1 MPSSSNTLQ
10 YPSSPWYAIVLV
22 RTLVLHR
29 TRVDEIM
36 SVVHVATQYD
46 IVATQ
51 CCNTVQHDAL
61 VRSPAIDSPV
71 CDRQRVH
78 RAACDLPRHK
88 ASRVVRQAA
97 AWCMPHGYVARCTAE
112 YAVAPPRAPPGLA
125 GRLLQARPRA
135 PSRRPAMTVL
145 QHASAPPSCR
155 RSQAQA
161 GRAGSTCPAQSRPP
175 LFPMPADLMLAR
187 RAYL

>member
-1 MPSSSNTLQ
+1 MKSCLWCMLQ
-10 YPSSPWYAIVLV
+10 HSTTSLQ
-22 RTLVLHR
+22 H
-29 TRVDEIM
+29 
-36 SVVHVATQYD
+36 SVATP
-46 IVATQ
+46 
-51 CCNTVQHDAL
+51 CCNAVQHDAL

-97 AWCMPHGYVARCTAE
+97 AAWCMPHDYIARRTAE

-161 GRAGSTCPAQSRPP
+161 ARAGSTCPAPKPST
-175 LFPMPADLMLAR
+175 LVGDAR
-187 RAYL
+187 QPYWRYAPIYSATIGYL